1 MNRILLIED
10 NQSCASF
17 IKIILE
23 REAMEVTVVP
33 DSEEALRVVRPGEFG
48 LIVTD
53 LGLPHLGGTNLLE
66 RLRAAAQ
73 ETPILVVSGS
83 YVRPMLEDLQA
94 AGATD
99 AMAKPFHFPEFVR
112 KVREMLGHRSGQPCR
127 LTAA

>member
-17 IKIILE
+17 VKIILE
-23 REAMEVTVVP
+23 REGMDVTIVP
-33 DSEEALRVVRPGEFG
+33 DSEEALRMAKPGEFG
-48 LIVTD
+48 VIITD

-66 RLRAAAQ
+66 RLRAAVV
-73 ETPILVVSGS
+73 ETPIFVVSGS
-83 YVRPMLEDLQA
+83 YVPPMLEDLQA

-112 KVREMLGHRSGQPCR
+112 KVRAMLGHTNQARP